1 MSADFSA
8 FDVTM
13 AKRSLT
19 PPDDR
24 AAICRQNNP
33 CALRPTWSGLEAPAL
48 YSFSLLTATLS
59 GENGELA
66 VVPESHAPVAS
77 RKLDVTPSLFTN
89 VKLDLGETLDSVSNK
104 CECCTVA
111 GGPLPTSFPEV
122 PLVLPGL
129 RKYKPGST
137 AASFAEELW
146 ESFGTETLAAILAPD
161 VTPDEVHQLGEG
173 GDGLNHIFIAKV
185 RSWFV
190 KAVMFESA
198 ANSEAQQME
207 HLKQTCPTMLTDP
220 TLIFPVRWCRVENGE
235 CRYDVIVYPYVKGM
249 NVRELVTAFEESTKP
264 RKARLW
270 PAMVTLMRSCA
281 QILRQYH
288 ITHERKHGDAKADN
302 FMVTQDGRILLCD
315 LGVNVLTMCEKQEFT
330 RSIVSE
336 DPEVTQLKGEFADT
350 FDAAVG
356 TDICDSDRAQI
367 RSVMRQLTQQC
378 VDTSMED
385 TSMEGEGLECSRAPP
400 TPLSPKRGFVAP
412 SESLWEKFLSIGR
425 SLLHFIWLL

>member
-1 MSADFSA
+1 MSVDFSA

-19 PPDDR
+19 PANNR
-24 AAICRQNNP
+24 ATICRHNNP

-48 YSFSLLTATLS
+48 YPFSLLTATLS

-66 VVPESHAPVAS
+66 VVPESHSPAAS

-89 VKLDLGETLDSVSNK
+89 VKLDLGEALDSVSKK

-129 RKYKPGST
+129 RKYKPPST

-207 HLKQTCPTMLTDP
+207 HLTERCPTMATDP
-220 TLIFPVRWCRVENGE
+220 TLIFPIRWCRVETRD
-235 CRYDVIVYPYVKGM
+235 CSYDVLVYPYENGI
-249 NVRELVTAFEESTKP
+249 NVRDLVRVYDQSPKQL
-264 RKARLW
+264 KNQLW
-270 PAMVTLMRSCA
+270 PNMVALMRSSA
-281 QILRQYH
+281 EILRRYH
-288 ITHERKHGDAKADN
+288 LTHGRKHGDAKADN
-302 FMVTQDGRILLCD
+302 FMVTDDGRILLCD
-315 LGVNVLTMCEKQEFT
+315 HGVNSLTMCEKNEFT
-330 RSIVSE
+330 RSIICM
-336 DPEVTQLKGEFADT
+336 DPEVAKLKIEFAKA
-350 FDAAVG
+350 FEAALG
-356 TDICDSDRAQI
+356 KEMSDDQRVQI
-367 RSVMRQLTQQC
+367 RFVLRQLTGC
-378 VDTSMED
+378 RGIESDVVIE
-385 TSMEGEGLECSRAPP
+385 EGEGFETSVRAAP
-400 TPLSPKRGFVAP
+400 TPLIPKTG
-412 SESLWEKFLSIGR
+412 SIPHDDC
-425 SLLHFIWLL
+425 LQYI